1 MLRSNDGRVGVGLGW
16 GGWSE
21 HDDDVRKAGMT
32 VQPEQTTMSDNERCG
47 QGRSVARV

>member
-1 MLRSNDGRVGVGLGW
+1 MGRLEWGW

-21 HDDDVRKAGMT
+21 RDDDVRKAGMT

-47 QGRSVARV
+47 QG